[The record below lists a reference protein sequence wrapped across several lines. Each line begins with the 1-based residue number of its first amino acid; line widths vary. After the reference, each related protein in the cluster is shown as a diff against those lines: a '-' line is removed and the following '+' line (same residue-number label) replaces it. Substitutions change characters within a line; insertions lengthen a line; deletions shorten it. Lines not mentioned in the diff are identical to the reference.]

1 MSLSLYLKTSL
12 NIIGCVPS
20 GNRSE
25 SEFFFEK
32 SLFRK
37 NLFACICL
45 IMVTVFHVPV
55 EHLFTI
61 LLLFYLHVIVLFSY
75 QKKKMFTFIFSF
87 FFQFVCRYAIKVHY
101 CDFTIFYVQIL
112 TKYTHFKIFTEKL
125 LNYINYDVLN
135 LNKIILT

>member
-75 QKKKMFTFIFSF
+75 QKKKCLLSF
-87 FFQFVCRYAIKVHY
+87 FLSFFNLFVDMPSRFIIVTSLSFMFKYL
-101 CDFTIFYVQIL
+101 QNIL
-112 TKYTHFKIFTEKL
+112 ILKYL
-125 LNYINYDVLN
+125 LKNY
-135 LNKIILT
+135 